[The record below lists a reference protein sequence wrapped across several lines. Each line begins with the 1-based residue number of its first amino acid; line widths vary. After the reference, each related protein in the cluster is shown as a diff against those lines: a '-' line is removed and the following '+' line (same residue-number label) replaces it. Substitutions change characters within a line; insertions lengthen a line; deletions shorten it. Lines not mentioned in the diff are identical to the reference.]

1 MFNSISIQIC
11 SLTYV
16 IMLIIVYLYKR
27 KYDSLENR
35 TYKHL
40 LINTIFIL
48 ILDLMSIFII
58 KNHLD
63 YTSIS
68 KIFIKGFLCLVM
80 LWFLLFFLYIILSQY
95 QENVSKFKEIFK
107 KKAGIKLWTVL
118 LTITMGIVIY
128 LPLKY
133 SSNPIYIYGPA
144 FNFTYYISM
153 ILFITDVI
161 ILIVSKNK
169 ISNSRKITL
178 LIFILII
185 SIVYS
190 LQFIYNDL
198 LLISSVLALITVFM
212 YFILVN
218 PDIRYIDELNELR
231 EAAESANK
239 AKTEFLASMS
249 HEIRTPMNAIIGL
262 TDSALTNDLPNSVRE
277 DIKNIN
283 NAGQILLEIIN
294 NILDISKIEEGKM
307 ELVNAPYNISNIV
320 QELSNIV
327 IVRIGEKPIRFN
339 TNIDSNIP
347 CKLYGDETKIFQ
359 ICLNLLNNAAKYT
372 DKGEITLSITSR
384 AFSDIAYLT
393 ISVKDTGKGI
403 KKEDYDKLFE
413 KFTRLDK
420 QANQTIEG
428 TGLGLVITK
437 EMVQLMNGKISFT
450 SEYGRGSTFNVM
462 IPQKIIDSKPIGV
475 INDFDL
481 KEKEITYFN
490 GSNYK
495 ILVVD
500 DNKLN
505 LKVAEKLLRPYNFQ
519 VTTVTSGLAC
529 LNYTKKTKYDL
540 IFLDHMMP
548 EMDGIQTLKYLKQR
562 VDFVN
567 TPIVALTA
575 NAISGMKEMYLKE
588 GFDDYLSKPIDQ
600 VKLNEVLKRNLKIEE
615 SNPQNNKME

>member
-35 TYKHL
+35 TYKYL

-58 KNHLD
+58 KNHLE
-63 YTSIS
+63 YKFIS
-68 KIFIKGFLCLVM
+68 KIFIKGFLSLVM

-95 QENVSKFKEIFK
+95 QENINKFKEVFK
-107 KKAGIKLWTVL
+107 KKNGIKLWTAL
-118 LTITMGIVIY
+118 LIISIGAIIY

-133 SSNPIYIYGPA
+133 SSTPVYIYGPA
-144 FNFTYYISM
+144 FNFNYYVSM
-153 ILFITDVI
+153 ILFIIDVI

-178 LIFILII
+178 LLFILII
-185 SIVYS
+185 STVYS

-231 EAAESANK
+231 KTAESANK

-262 TDSALTNDLPNSVRE
+262 TDSALTNDLPNSIRE

-327 IVRIGEKPIRFN
+327 IVRIGEKPIKFN

-372 DKGEITLSITSR
+372 DKGEITLSITSK

-393 ISVKDTGKGI
+393 IIVKDTGKGI

-420 QANQTIEG
+420 QNNQTIEG

-450 SEYGRGSTFNVM
+450 SEYGRGSTFTVM
-462 IPQKIIDSKPIGV
+462 IPQKIMDNKPIGV
-475 INDFDL
+475 ISDLDL
-481 KEKEITYFN
+481 KEKEIDYFN

-519 VTTVTSGLAC
+519 VTSVTSGLAC

-600 VKLNEVLKRNLKIEE
+600 VKLNEVLRRNLKIEE
-615 SNPQNNKME
+615 NNSQNSKIG

>member
-35 TYKHL
+35 TYKYL

-58 KNHLD
+58 KNHLE
-63 YTSIS
+63 YKFIS
-68 KIFIKGFLCLVM
+68 KIFIKGFLSLVM

-95 QENVSKFKEIFK
+95 QENINKFKEVFK
-107 KKAGIKLWTVL
+107 KKNGIKLWTAL
-118 LTITMGIVIY
+118 LIISIGAIIY

-133 SSNPIYIYGPA
+133 SSTPVYIYGPA
-144 FNFTYYISM
+144 FNFNYYVSM
-153 ILFITDVI
+153 ILFIIDVI

-178 LIFILII
+178 LLFILII
-185 SIVYS
+185 STVYS

-231 EAAESANK
+231 KTAESANK

-262 TDSALTNDLPNSVRE
+262 TDSALTNDLPNSIRE

-294 NILDISKIEEGKM
+294 NILDISKREEGKM

-327 IVRIGEKPIRFN
+327 IVRIGEKPIKFN

-372 DKGEITLSITSR
+372 DKGEITLSITSK

-393 ISVKDTGKGI
+393 IIVKDTGKGI

-420 QANQTIEG
+420 QNNQTIEG

-450 SEYGRGSTFNVM
+450 SEYGRGSTFTVM
-462 IPQKIIDSKPIGV
+462 IPQKIMDNKPIGV
-475 INDFDL
+475 ISDLDL
-481 KEKEITYFN
+481 KEKEIDYFN

-519 VTTVTSGLAC
+519 VTSVTSGLAC

-600 VKLNEVLKRNLKIEE
+600 VKLNEVLRRNLKIEE
-615 SNPQNNKME
+615 NNSQNSKIG